1 VALAEAETAVPHD
14 PAPDTV
20 WGAGTVDRLAEV
32 CARAGARRVMAVA
45 GQSADGVAERL
56 PAVFGQRYIGRWSD
70 VPAHVPA
77 HQASLAVGSAQ
88 ETHADGIVA
97 IGGGSAIGLAK
108 IVALA
113 LRLPLVAVPTTLSG
127 AEMTSRYLVST
138 DTGVETGTSPRT
150 LAAAVV
156 YDPELLAPV
165 PPVTLTGAVAVA
177 HCVEAL
183 SRPGVPGKAR
193 DFAREALPLL
203 WSSLPGV
210 AAGTAG
216 QSGRQDALAGASLAG
231 RAHQAAGP
239 GLLHLVCE
247 LATGRHVASY
257 SVLSG
262 LLLPYVL
269 RAHGAEAEPARAAL
283 GDLRPGA
290 PAETILGDVAATLG
304 VTATLDGLGIRA
316 SLHAVAVQVAD
327 LPGVRE
333 DPVASAAAGRLRDA
347 LAVPGPLN

>member
-1 VALAEAETAVPHD
+1 
-14 PAPDTV
+14 
-20 WGAGTVDRLAEV
+20 
-32 CARAGARRVMAVA
+32 
-45 GQSADGVAERL
+45 
-56 PAVFGQRYIGRWSD
+56 
-70 VPAHVPA
+70 
-77 HQASLAVGSAQ
+77 
-88 ETHADGIVA
+88 
-97 IGGGSAIGLAK
+97 
-108 IVALA
+108 
-113 LRLPLVAVPTTLSG
+113 
-127 AEMTSRYLVST
+127 
-138 DTGVETGTSPRT
+138 
-150 LAAAVV
+150 
-156 YDPELLAPV
+156 
-165 PPVTLTGAVAVA
+165 
-177 HCVEAL
+177 
-183 SRPGVPGKAR
+183 
-193 DFAREALPLL
+193 
-203 WSSLPGV
+203 
-210 AAGTAG
+210 
-216 QSGRQDALAGASLAG
+216 
-231 RAHQAAGP
+231 
-239 GLLHLVCE
+239 VCE